1 MAKETN
7 KMQIGKGIRALL
19 SNIEERGTAPTGQEL
34 KELSRD
40 TLEVPVDAIETNPY
54 QPRTDFDETAL
65 EELAQSIKTHG
76 IIQPLTLRRL
86 HEGQYQLIAGER
98 RLRAAQMAGLTTV
111 PAYIR
116 VADDQGMLEMAIVE
130 NIQRADLN
138 AMEMAFSLQRL
149 IDECTL
155 THEELS
161 QRVGKQ
167 RSTVTNF
174 LRLLKLPPRVQQALR
189 KEEISMGH
197 AKAIAGLE
205 EISTQLIVL
214 GEIISK
220 GLSVRDTEKLINK
233 YQDNKPGQSNTKA
246 GSAGATKSSSK
257 SADIKKI
264 EQQLKELLGV
274 KVDLQ
279 YKENGSGEIK
289 IPFKTDRELNYIL
302 DLLQSLEDLE

>member
-1 MAKETN
+1 MAKQTN

-19 SNIEERGTAPTGQEL
+19 TNIEERGTAPTGQEL
-34 KELSRD
+34 QELSRD
-40 TLEVPVDAIETNPY
+40 TLEVPVGAIETNPY

-98 RLRAAQMAGLTTV
+98 RLRAAQMAGLSTV

-167 RSTVTNF
+167 RSTVSNF
-174 LRLLKLPPRVQQALR
+174 LRLLKLPPQVQQALR
-189 KEEISMGH
+189 TEAISMGH

-205 EISTQLIVL
+205 EISSQLMVL

-220 GLSVRDTEKLINK
+220 GLSVRDTEKLISK
-233 YQDNKPGQSNTKA
+233 YQDNKSGA
-246 GSAGATKSSSK
+246 GSSKPGSSGSKSTSAK
-257 SADIKKI
+257 SADIRKI

-279 YKENGSGEIK
+279 YKENGSGEIR

-302 DLLQSLEDLE
+302 DLLEALEDND

>member
-19 SNIEERGTAPTGQEL
+19 TNIEERGTAPTGSEL
-34 KELSRD
+34 QELSRE
-40 TLEVPVDAIETNPY
+40 TMEVPVDAIETNPY

-65 EELAQSIKTHG
+65 EELAQSIRTHG

-98 RLRAAQMAGLTTV
+98 RWRAAQMAGLKTI

-116 VADDQGMLEMAIVE
+116 IADDQGMLEMAIVE

-149 IDECTL
+149 IDECSL

-174 LRLLKLPPRVQQALR
+174 LRLLKLPPQVQQALR
-189 KEEISMGH
+189 TDSISMGH

-205 EISTQLIVL
+205 EISSQLMVL
-214 GEIISK
+214 GEITSK
-220 GLSVRDTEKLINK
+220 GLSVREAEKLISK
-233 YQDNKPGQSNTKA
+233 YQDRSNDSGK
-246 GSAGATKSSSK
+246 TKSSPSKATSQK
-257 SADIKKI
+257 SADIRHI
-264 EQQLKELLGV
+264 EQQLRSWLGV

-279 YKENGSGEIK
+279 YKADGSGDIR
-289 IPFKTDRELNYIL
+289 IPFKTDRELNY
-302 DLLQSLEDLE
+302 LLELLESIDDNE